1 MKSLKTTLLA
11 VAVAGLAGPAIGHET
26 GMPHAGGA
34 LHPILGLDHMLI
46 VVAIAA
52 AVGAL
57 AFWRR

>member
-1 MKSLKTTLLA
+1 MKYVATIAAALA
-11 VAVAGLAGPAIGHET
+11 LTAVPAIAHET
-26 GMPHAGGA
+26 GVPHDGGA

-52 AVGAL
+52 GIGAL

>member
-1 MKSLKTTLLA
+1 MKY
-11 VAVAGLAGPAIGHET
+11 VATIAHET
-26 GMPHAGGA
+26 GVPHDGGA

-52 AVGAL
+52 GIGAL